1 MASPPPGLASP
12 RLGERGQVAEVK
24 PGAATVTQSPRPR
37 DFVFPE
43 AAGDARDREIE
54 LREEA
59 KFQLYKERG
68 GGGGNQTKKPL
79 RILRSSKTSKN
90 LQHGVMSSA
99 YSYNIACSTPSVF
112 SHACAL

>member
-12 RLGERGQVAEVK
+12 ELGEHGQVTEVK

-37 DFVFPE
+37 DSVFPE

-59 KFQLYKERG
+59 RENSNYIRK

-79 RILRSSKTSKN
+79 CILRSSKTSKN